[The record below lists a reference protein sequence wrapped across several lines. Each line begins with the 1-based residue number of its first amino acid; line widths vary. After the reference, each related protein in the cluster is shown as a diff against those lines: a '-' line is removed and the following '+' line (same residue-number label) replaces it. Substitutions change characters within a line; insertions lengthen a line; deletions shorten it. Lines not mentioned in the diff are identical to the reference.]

1 MSRSRILLAIFV
13 GLPVTVL
20 LTLNASVAESVSDE
34 CRARPGSSA
43 APGTYWRYRVSRPGH
58 RRCWF
63 LSFEPVKIRSHT
75 RAAVSDS
82 ATSNA
87 TSERDSSLE
96 AAGTNPSRPASAP
109 TVSLQEAVAGAAPA
123 ETVLAGPSVGQS
135 VGEDETRFSTRWPD
149 SSNFRDFDVREFAA
163 LTSSYADRY
172 SAANA
177 DEQAPWVWPVT
188 GAQRTRS
195 PLDVAGDTGWRAVFD
210 VSTLV
215 VALLAIAGGAFLA
228 LPFRQS
234 HPRDPRRIAADEL
247 PAHGDMHVVSVDRN
261 WGARARPDQRILRS
275 VTPTDPARDLKKSL
289 AELMGDLRR
298 ARTAPHAPRSFAPS
312 KLGGSYQRRQSTR
325 DLLPPI
331 DGWGQANVAAAGFA
345 EKAPNRN
352 APARAHELFSDLPQT
367 TLTTGP
373 SLVPA

>member
-96 AAGTNPSRPASAP
+96 AAATNPSRPASAP
-109 TVSLQEAVAGAAPA
+109 TVSLQEAVAEAAPA

-135 VGEDETRFSTRWPD
+135 VGEDETRFSARWPD

-177 DEQAPWVWPVT
+177 NEQAPWVWPVT

-210 VSTLV
+210 VSTLA

-247 PAHGDMHVVSVDRN
+247 PAHRNMDVSVDRSS
-261 WGARARPDQRILRS
+261 GARARPDQRVLRS

-298 ARTAPHAPRSFAPS
+298 ARTAPQAPRSFAPS
-312 KLGGSYQRRQSTR
+312 KLGGSYQRGQSTR

-352 APARAHELFSDLPQT
+352 APARAHELFSDLPRT

>member
-1 MSRSRILLAIFV
+1 MSRSRILLAIFI

-20 LTLNASVAESVSDE
+20 LTLNASVADSASDK

-43 APGTYWRYRVSRPGH
+43 APGTHWSYRVSRPDH

-75 RAAVSDS
+75 RAAESDS

-87 TSERDSSLE
+87 TSERE
-96 AAGTNPSRPASAP
+96 AAGTIPSRPASAP
-109 TVSLQEAVAGAAPA
+109 TVSLREAVAEAAPA
-123 ETVLAGPSVGQS
+123 ASALAGPPVGQS
-135 VGEDETRFSTRWPD
+135 VGENETLFSTRWPD
-149 SSNFRDFDVREFAA
+149 SSNFRDFDV
-163 LTSSYADRY
+163 LTSSSADRY

-177 DEQAPWVWPVT
+177 DEQAPFVWPVT
-188 GAQRTRS
+188 GAERTRS
-195 PLDVAGDTGWRAVFD
+195 PLDVAGDAGWRAVFD
-210 VSTLV
+210 VSTLA
-215 VALLAIAGGAFLA
+215 VALLAIAGGAFKLA
-228 LPFRQS
+228 LRLRQS

-247 PAHGDMHVVSVDRN
+247 PAHRNMHVVSVDRN
-261 WGARARPDQRILRS
+261 SGAGARPDQRVLRS

-298 ARTAPHAPRSFAPS
+298 ARTAQHAPRSFAPR
-312 KLGGSYQRRQSTR
+312 KLGGSYQTRQSTR

-352 APARAHELFSDLPQT
+352 APARAHELFSDLPRT

>member
-43 APGTYWRYRVSRPGH
+43 APGTYWRYRVSRPDH

-63 LSFEPVKIRSHT
+63 LSFERVKIRSHT

-96 AAGTNPSRPASAP
+96 AAGTNPPRPASAA
-109 TVSLQEAVAGAAPA
+109 TVSLQEAIAEAAPA
-123 ETVLAGPSVGQS
+123 ETALAGRSVDQS
-135 VGEDETRFSTRWPD
+135 VGEDETRFSARWPD
-149 SSNFRDFDVREFAA
+149 SSNFRDFDVREFPA

-177 DEQAPWVWPVT
+177 DEQAPLVWPVT
-188 GAQRTRS
+188 GAQRSRL

-210 VSTLV
+210 VSTLA
-215 VALLAIAGGAFLA
+215 VALLAIASGAFLA

-234 HPRDPRRIAADEL
+234 HPRDPRRIAVDEL
-247 PAHGDMHVVSVDRN
+247 PAHRNMDVVSVDRSS
-261 WGARARPDQRILRS
+261 GARARPDQRVLRS

-312 KLGGSYQRRQSTR
+312 KLGGSYQRGQSTR

-331 DGWGQANVAAAGFA
+331 DGWGQANVVAAGFA

-352 APARAHELFSDLPQT
+352 APAGAHELFSDLPQT